1 MTEPVRPEKVEP
13 QGNQR
18 FRKDNMKFTV
28 DGLKKLKNDLEKN
41 EPTNE
46 LTPIASGTVAT
57 GQALEV
63 VGKMPP
69 TMSAKAEPKKSWAA
83 ARPPSAT
90 L

>member
-1 MTEPVRPEKVEP
+1 
-13 QGNQR
+13 
-18 FRKDNMKFTV
+18 MKFTV
-28 DGLKKLKNDLEKN
+28 DGLKKLKNDLEKK

-46 LTPIASGTVAT
+46 LTPIASGTVAA
-57 GQALEV
+57 GQGLEI

-69 TMSAKAEPKKSWAA
+69 TMPAKAEPKKSWAA

>member
-1 MTEPVRPEKVEP
+1 
-13 QGNQR
+13 
-18 FRKDNMKFTV
+18 MKFTV
-28 DGLKKLKNDLEKN
+28 DGLKKLKNDLEKK

-46 LTPIASGTVAT
+46 LTPIASGTVAA
-57 GQALEV
+57 GQGLEV

-69 TMSAKAEPKKSWAA
+69 TLPAKVEAKKSWAA